1 MMNAIQHA
9 AVKLLERGF
18 SVFPLAPT
26 EKTPSRGFDLRT
38 YQRERRATRQE
49 VETWFGGQMGA
60 LQNIGIATGQI
71 SGVFVVD
78 CDSELAYE
86 KIKENGSPDTLCV
99 ATARG
104 IHLYF
109 SLPDFPVPCR
119 AGLLPG
125 VDVRGNG
132 GYVVAPPST
141 HPSGKRYQWIR
152 EVPPAPAPE
161 WLLALLK
168 QPRPQPPAKTVRGG
182 ETIKDPAAYVAAAF
196 DRELQALESASEG
209 ERNHT
214 LNKAAF
220 NLGQLVPSGLV
231 AEFDVFRELE
241 AAATRIGL
249 SEAEIGAT
257 IRSGL
262 ESGKTKARTVTPPS
276 PESIVA
282 GERLKNAPA
291 PSLSEAENAPNL
303 TDVGNAHRL
312 VGRWGDRIRYVAL
325 WKKWLVWDGTRWAQ
339 DDTHAIM
346 RAAKDTVQGMYREAS
361 ELVSDRQ
368 RQAYIKWALNSESRG
383 RLENMIAL
391 AQSEKRVAIRPEKLD
406 TRDWLLNCK
415 NATVDLQSAGASGK
429 FRTYDPDPHDL
440 LTRRLDVV
448 YDARAKAPHWLKFI
462 NRVMGGDQ
470 EMIAYLQRAMGYSLT
485 GDVGE
490 QCLFFMIGTGKN
502 GKSTFIETLL
512 TLMGEYAIKTPTE
525 TLMSRDRSGVP
536 NDVARLAGKR
546 LVVARETDE
555 SQRLAEATV
564 KDLTGGDVIVARYL
578 YQELFEF
585 RPTHKLWMYGNHK
598 PLVRGTDEGIW
609 RRIRLIPFME
619 TITEAER
626 DPYLPAR
633 LRDEMPGILNWALEG
648 CLEWQVSGLGEPAKV
663 REATQIY
670 RSEMDI
676 LGEFFSET
684 CEIKASQ
691 WVTARDLYRA
701 YSQWCDEMGE
711 RPISQRALGL
721 RLKERGFQPERGA
734 NGTRA
739 WKGIGF
745 PKKVGGETPF

>member
-1 MMNAIQHA
+1 MNAIQHA
-9 AVKLLERGF
+9 ATRLLERGF

-26 EKTPSRGFDLRT
+26 EKTPTKGFDLRT
-38 YQRERRATRQE
+38 YQRERRATHQE
-49 VETWFGGQMGA
+49 VETWFGGQSGM

-78 CDSELAYE
+78 CDTEEAYE
-86 KIKENGSPDTLCV
+86 QVTEKGIPDTLTV
-99 ATARG
+99 TTARG
-104 IHLYF
+104 VHLYF
-109 SLPDFPVPCR
+109 AVPDFPVPCR

-141 HPSGKRYQWIR
+141 HPSGKRYQWLR

-161 WLLALLK
+161 WLLDLLK
-168 QPRPQPPAKTVRGG
+168 QPRPLPPAKTVRQG
-182 ETIKDPAAYVAAAF
+182 ETVKDPAAYVAAAF
-196 DRELQALESASEG
+196 DRELQALESATEG
-209 ERNHT
+209 NRNHA
-214 LNKAAF
+214 LNKAAY

-231 AEFDVFRELE
+231 GEFEVFRELE
-241 AAATRIGL
+241 AAASRIGL
-249 SEAEIGAT
+249 SESEIAHT
-257 IRSGL
+257 LRSGL
-262 ESGKTKARTVTPPS
+262 ESGKTNPRMVNLNS
-276 PESIVA
+276 PQSIVE
-282 GERLKNAPA
+282 GERLKNPPS
-291 PSLSEAENAPNL
+291 PSLHEAENAPNL

-312 VGRWGDRIRYVAL
+312 VARWGDRVRYVAL

-346 RAAKDTVQGMYREAS
+346 RAAKDTVQAMYREAS
-361 ELVSDRQ
+361 EIASDRQ
-368 RQAYIKWALNSESRG
+368 RQAYIKWALQSESRG
-383 RLENMIAL
+383 RLESMIAL
-391 AQSEKRVAIRPEKLD
+391 AQSEKRVSIRPEKLD

-415 NATVDLQSAGASGK
+415 NVTVDLKSYTASGK
-429 FRTYDPDPHDL
+429 FQTYEPDPKDL
-440 LTRRLDVV
+440 LTRRLEVV
-448 YDARAKAPHWLKFI
+448 YDPKAKAPHWVKFI
-462 NRVMGGDQ
+462 HRIMGGDQ
-470 EMIAYLQRAMGYSLT
+470 EMITYLQRAMGYSLT

-512 TLMGEYAIKTPTE
+512 TLLGEYAIKTPTE

-609 RRIRLIPFME
+609 RRIRLIPFMV

-626 DPYLPAR
+626 DPHLTQK
-633 LRDEMPGILNWALEG
+633 LRDELPGILNWALEG
-648 CLEWQVSGLGEPAKV
+648 CLEWQLNGLGEPAKV
-663 REATQIY
+663 RDATQTY
-670 RSEMDI
+670 RSEMDV

-684 CEIKASQ
+684 CEIKPSQ
-691 WVTARDLYRA
+691 WVTARALYMT
-701 YSQWCDEMGE
+701 YSQWCEEMGE
-711 RPISQRALGL
+711 RPLSQRAFGL
-721 RLKERGFQPERGA
+721 RLKERGFQQDRGA
-734 NGTRA
+734 NGVRL

-745 PKKVGGETPF
+745 PKKSEEKTPF